1 MDANAVAS
9 DEARRIAQHEAV
21 KAKLEKDVHS
31 RITEESAA
39 STPTEQAAVKSVAAG
54 LKQKA
59 TSEVAETEGALNR
72 ARSSTR
78 ISQVVDYAFYLIYGL
93 IGLEIA
99 LGAVWSATGQR
110 LQTFPR
116 RRDLAVARSFPRPDA
131 RPRGGIHAVDAL
143 LRRGPRGLRA
153 GAHGG
158 ERAPPALRGAQ
169 IQDLTLSRPGRSR
182 EGKDRGRAMCGI
194 QQTGSERRPKV
205 QAGRFPV
212 VLPGSI
218 QPEIGTI

>member
-1 MDANAVAS
+1 MDPNAVAS

-78 ISQVVDYAFYLIYGL
+78 ISQVADYAFYLIYGL

-99 LGAVWSATGQR
+99 LELFGARQASGFKRFLDAVTWP
-110 LQTFPR
+110 L
-116 RRDLAVARSFPRPDA
+116 LAPFRGLMPDPAVGSMQLMLSFVVALVVYVL
-131 RPRGGIHAVDAL
+131 GHMAVNGL
-143 LRRGPRGLRA
+143 LRLFA
-153 GAHGG
+153 
-158 ERAPPALRGAQ
+158 ERK
-169 IQDLTLSRPGRSR
+169 SR
-182 EGKDRGRAMCGI
+182 I
-194 QQTGSERRPKV
+194 
-205 QAGRFPV
+205 
-212 VLPGSI
+212 
-218 QPEIGTI
+218 